1 MKKVILSLI
10 SLFIGIVI
18 LGNVVKYTDL
28 MTGKTT
34 YSLVDNYLDYGNSVL
49 SIDIQ
54 FTVSVP
60 SDSDEILLSVVNTT
74 DKITIESNSLILQG
88 SHFNKE
94 YKLYDFNIIR
104 LDCCEGT
111 ETRDFLIP
119 GSELIA
125 WITSENPAITILGKK
140 INLSAKISDEV
151 VFNIKDFYYNY
162 VE

>member
-34 YSLVDNYLDYGNSVL
+34 YSLVDNYLDFGNSVL

-60 SDSDEILLSVVNTT
+60 PDYEEVLLSVVNTT
-74 DKITIESNSLILQG
+74 DKITIDSKSLILHGG
-88 SHFNKE
+88 SFNKE
-94 YKLYDFNIIR
+94 YALYDFNIIR

-119 GSELIA
+119 RSELIA
-125 WITSENPAITILGKK
+125 WITSENPVITVMGNK
-140 INLSAKISDEV
+140 INLYSKISDEV